1 MSQNLPL
8 VPAPI
13 DDGLPSPDL
22 PPLGLMAKLRSNLL
36 QAPLF
41 ALFTGGF
48 GSVALVASLFD
59 RTGYSEHWLA
69 QRWAWCLTFIAGTSV
84 TVIGGEVLEQHP
96 VAVYAANHLS
106 YMDTP
111 VLFGKLPFQFR
122 ILAKQDLWKLPFVG
136 WYLNRSGQIP
146 VNLDDQR
153 ASVTSLKA
161 GVKALKA
168 GMPLFVFPE
177 GGRAVDGHLQP
188 FKSGPAFMAIKA
200 QVPLVPIALVGTHE
214 LFPMHTHHFRP
225 RPVTMVVGQPIRT
238 EGMITREADALTE
251 RLRLVIAAM
260 YYEHSTLPAPSAQA
274 SSLDTAAQS
283 VAAVQEYS
291 QKL

>member
-8 VPAPI
+8 VPAPV
-13 DDGLPSPDL
+13 DDGRPSPDL
-22 PPLGLMAKLRSNLL
+22 PPIGLLAKLRSNLI

-41 ALFTGGF
+41 AAFTGGF

-59 RTGYSEHWLA
+59 RTGSSEHWLA
-69 QRWAWCLTFIAGTSV
+69 QRWARCLTVIAGTSV

-122 ILAKQDLWKLPFVG
+122 ILAKHDLWKLPFVG

-146 VNLDDQR
+146 VNLDDSR
-153 ASVTSLKA
+153 ASVKSLKA

-214 LFPMHTHHFRP
+214 LFPMHTYHFRP
-225 RPVTMVVGQPIRT
+225 RPVKMIVGEPIRT
-238 EGMITREADALTE
+238 EGMVPREADALTE
-251 RLRLVIAAM
+251 RLREAIARM
-260 YYEHSTLPAPSAQA
+260 YYEHSTLPAPA
-274 SSLDTAAQS
+274 LPEP
-283 VAAVQEYS
+283 AVQEYS

>member
-8 VPAPI
+8 VPFTV
-13 DDGLPSPDL
+13 DDGQPSPDL
-22 PPLGLMAKLRSNLL
+22 PPLGLLAKLRSNLI

-48 GSVALVASLFD
+48 GSVALVVSLID
-59 RTGYSEHWLA
+59 RTGRSEHWLA
-69 QRWAWCLTFIAGTSV
+69 QRWARCLTVIAGTSV
-84 TVIGGEVLEQHP
+84 TMVGSEVLEQHP

-122 ILAKQDLWKLPFVG
+122 ILAKHDLWKLPFVG

-146 VNLDDQR
+146 VNLDDPR
-153 ASVTSLKA
+153 ASVKSLKA
-161 GVKALKA
+161 GVKALKS

-177 GGRAVDGHLQP
+177 GGRAVDGHLQA

-225 RPVTMVVGQPIRT
+225 QPVKMIVGKPIRT

-251 RLRLVIAAM
+251 RLREVIAQM
-260 YYEHSTLPAPSAQA
+260 YYKHSTLQAPPLPAPEA
-274 SSLDTAAQS
+274 LPE
-283 VAAVQEYS
+283 VVQEYS
-291 QKL
+291 EKL

>member
-1 MSQNLPL
+1 MNQNSSFAPVK
-8 VPAPI
+8 VPAGLPPAV
-13 DDGLPSPDL
+13 DDGKPSPHL
-22 PPLGLMAKLRSNLL
+22 PPIGLLAKLRSNLI

-59 RTGYSEHWLA
+59 RTGSSEHWLA
-69 QRWAWCLTFIAGTSV
+69 QRWARCLTVISGTSV

-122 ILAKQDLWKLPFVG
+122 ILARHDLWKLPFVG
-136 WYLNRSGQIP
+136 WYLGRSGQIP
-146 VNLDDQR
+146 VNLDDPR
-153 ASVTSLKA
+153 ASVSSLKA
-161 GVKALKA
+161 GVKTLKA

-188 FKSGPAFMAIKA
+188 FKSGPAFMAIRA

-214 LFPMHTHHFRP
+214 LFPMHTHYFRP
-225 RPVTMVVGQPIRT
+225 RPVTMVVGKPIRT
-238 EGMITREADALTE
+238 EGMATREADALTE
-251 RLRLVIAAM
+251 RLRDAIAQM
-260 YYEHSTLPAPSAQA
+260 YYEHATLPTPA
-274 SSLDTAAQS
+274 
-283 VAAVQEYS
+283 YS
-291 QKL
+291 EEL

>member
-8 VPAPI
+8 VPVPVRI
-13 DDGLPSPDL
+13 DDGRPSPDL
-22 PPLGLMAKLRSNLL
+22 PPLGLLAKLRSNLI

-41 ALFTGGF
+41 ALFTGTF
-48 GSVALVASLFD
+48 GSVALLVSLFD
-59 RTGYSEHWLA
+59 KTGYSEHWLA
-69 QRWAWCLTFIAGTSV
+69 QRWARCLTVIAGSPV
-84 TVIGGEVLEQHP
+84 TVVGGEVLEQHP

-122 ILAKQDLWKLPFVG
+122 ILAKHELWKLPFVG

-146 VNLDDQR
+146 VNLDDPR
-153 ASVTSLKA
+153 ASAKSLKA

-214 LFPMHTHHFRP
+214 LFPMHTYYFRP
-225 RPVTMVVGQPIRT
+225 RPVKIIVGKPIST

-251 RLRLVIAAM
+251 RLRETIAEM
-260 YYEHSTLPAPSAQA
+260 YYSHSSLPAPARHEPAMSVP
-274 SSLDTAAQS
+274 AAE
-283 VAAVQEYS
+283 AYS
-291 QKL
+291 EKL